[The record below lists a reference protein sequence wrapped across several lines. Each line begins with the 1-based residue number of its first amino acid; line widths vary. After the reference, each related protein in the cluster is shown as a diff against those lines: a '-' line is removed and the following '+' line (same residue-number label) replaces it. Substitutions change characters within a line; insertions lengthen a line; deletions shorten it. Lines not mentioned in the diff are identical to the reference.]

1 MKRIVPDYIESL
13 VPYPPGKPIEELQR
27 EYGLKGSIKLASN
40 ENPLGPSPKAVAAV
54 SAALNNLHRY
64 PDGSAYYLKEK
75 LATKL
80 GVGSDWIVLGN
91 GSDEILQL
99 AVRAFMLPGD
109 QAIMSKTTFLLY
121 RIIVQAVG
129 AQSIVV
135 PLVDLRHDLKTIG
148 THVTPKTRLVFLNN
162 PNNPTG
168 TMVTRKEL
176 EAFANNLPDD
186 VILVLDEAYREFV
199 RSREFPDSIE
209 FARKGRKVLV
219 LRTLS
224 KAYGLAGLRIGYG
237 IADPLLVSYL
247 DRIRQPFNV
256 NMLAQIAALAA
267 LDDSDHVEKTLE
279 NNRSGLGY
287 LQQELAK
294 MGVKHFPTEANFFL
308 VDTDK
313 DADRVYQDLLREG
326 VIVRSM
332 KEYGL
337 PTMIRVTVGVPQE
350 NERFLGS
357 LRKVLQGPPKT
368 GRKG

>member
-91 GSDEILQL
+91 GSDEILQF

-162 PNNPTG
+162 
-168 TMVTRKEL
+168 
-176 EAFANNLPDD
+176 
-186 VILVLDEAYREFV
+186 
-199 RSREFPDSIE
+199 
-209 FARKGRKVLV
+209 RKVLV